1 MPAIPL
7 DEWIRLLGSFYDQ
20 YGYLVVFLS
29 SLCEN
34 TAILGFFL
42 PGNSLVLLGAF
53 YARLGT
59 LNLGMVILLATLG
72 TIIGYHLDFL
82 LGRFFLV
89 GFLTHVQQTR
99 LGRRMRLP
107 ARIRLARRLLNKHGG
122 KAILLSHIA
131 SQMRSVIAISAGL
144 THMRYRTF
152 LIYEVIAAT
161 LWNTAYAL
169 LGYFVAGEI
178 DRLASILGQ
187 IGWGVLAVL
196 VLLFLIWRF
205 FIRKRLRRRKRKMTG
220 VVWQQG
226 KQAV

>member
-1 MPAIPL
+1 MMS
-7 DEWIRLLGSFYDQ
+7 EWINWLGSFYDE

-29 SLCEN
+29 SFCEN
-34 TAILGFFL
+34 TALLGFFM

-53 YARLGT
+53 YARIGS

-82 LGRFFLV
+82 LGRFFLA
-89 GFLTHVQQTR
+89 GFLVRVQKTR

-107 ARIRLARRLLNKHGG
+107 ARIRLARMLLNKHGG
-122 KAILLSHIA
+122 KAIVLSHVT
-131 SQMRSVIAISAGL
+131 SQMRSVIAISAGF

-161 LWNTAYAL
+161 LWNTVYAL

-178 DRLASILGQ
+178 DRLALI
-187 IGWGVLAVL
+187 INRVGWGMLLVL
-196 VLLFLIWRF
+196 VLLFLAWYIF
-205 FIRKRLRRRKRKMTG
+205 IIRKRGLRRSRRRRA
-220 VVWQQG
+220 VVSARQRER
-226 KQAV
+226 